1 MYNNIIMQVD
11 SAWSSGNY
19 EQARSHSSVA
29 KVLNI
34 IGIIIGS
41 ISWISVGIIV
51 IYGIATS
58 AAAANA
64 AVNTGFRLNRNRF
77 G

>member
-1 MYNNIIMQVD
+1 MQVD

-19 EQARSHSSVA
+19 EQARSHSNIA

-34 IGIIIGS
+34 IGIVIGS
-41 ISWISVGIIV
+41 LSWIGVGIAV
-51 IYGIATS
+51 IYSIAVTAS
-58 AAAANA
+58 
-64 AVNTGFRLNRNRF
+64 AVNNLNRNRF